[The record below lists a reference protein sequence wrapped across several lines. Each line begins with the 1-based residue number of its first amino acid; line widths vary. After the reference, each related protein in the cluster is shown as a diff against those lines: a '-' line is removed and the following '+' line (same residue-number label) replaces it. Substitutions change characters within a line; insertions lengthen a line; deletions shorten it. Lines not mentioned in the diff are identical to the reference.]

1 MANQDRGSNMY
12 YKILKIMEYTLQKT
26 GMGSLVARLAG
37 KCVGKKR
44 EYIEDANERLQK
56 VHEKAEVDCVV
67 KERVLRRQ
75 YNLQIVIP
83 MHNAQ
88 YYVEQCLSSILE
100 QNTKYTYQ
108 VILVDDGSTDKTVE
122 IVQRYISDERIQ
134 LIEQDNAGAAKA
146 RNVGL
151 QTLNADYVMFVDI
164 DDGLKPGAIEVLL
177 DRAYKENAQ
186 IVEGGYEV
194 FDTKVLFTE
203 CHNDGTIKEPCG
215 KLWGYPWGK
224 VIETKLF
231 SEISFPEGYWYE
243 DTIMSYLIYPR
254 SSKTVTIENIVYSYR
269 KNPTGFSHIRG
280 NNGKI
285 LDTYWVMELML
296 RDMKKLG
303 ISPSQSIYEQ
313 YLKSILTGCK
323 RMMFMK
329 SDIRKCTLSMY
340 SKMLSSQWKGY
351 TTRDRRM
358 KGFEK
363 AVRNNRYGVFKLLV
377 LCL

>member
-1 MANQDRGSNMY
+1 MY
-12 YKILKIMEYTLQKT
+12 CKILKIIEYALHKT
-26 GMGSLVARLAG
+26 GLGSMFACLAG
-37 KCVGKKR
+37 KCVGGKR
-44 EYIEDANERLQK
+44 KYMAEAKVQLQAFHRK
-56 VHEKAEVDCVV
+56 SEVNCVV
-67 KERVLRRQ
+67 KERVLKPE
-75 YNLQIVIP
+75 YNLQIVVP

-88 YYVEQCLSSILE
+88 DYVEQCLTSILE
-100 QNTKYTYQ
+100 QKTKYTYR

-122 IVQRYISDERIQ
+122 IAQKYTSDERVQ
-134 LIEQDNAGAAKA
+134 LIVQENAGAAMA
-146 RNVGL
+146 RNAGL
-151 QTLNADYVMFVDI
+151 QTLVADYVMFVDI
-164 DDGLKPGAIEVLL
+164 DDGLKPNAIEVLL
-177 DRAYKENAQ
+177 DRAYEEDAQ

-194 FDTKVLFTE
+194 FDTKVIFTE
-203 CHNDGTIKEPCG
+203 CHKDAIVKEPCG
-215 KLWGYPWGK
+215 VLWGYPWGK
-224 VIETKLF
+224 VIDAKLF
-231 SEISFPEGYWYE
+231 CNISFPDGYWYE

-254 SSKTVTIENIVYSYR
+254 SSKTITIENIVYSYR
-269 KNPTGFSHIRG
+269 KNPGGFSHIRG
-280 NNGKI
+280 NNAKL

-329 SDIRKCTLSMY
+329 SDIRRCTLSMY

-351 TTRDRRM
+351 TTQDKRL

-363 AVRNNRYGVFKLLV
+363 AVQNNRYGVFRLLV